1 MRDLQDLHCQPHDHR
16 GAFSFDTTMRKP
28 LAPTTTFECDKL
40 ELARL
45 LFSHDRKASAAE
57 LGVTVRQWSAW
68 TTGAKPVPRHVW
80 LYLKQKKDMERL
92 GDWQHVQIDRNR
104 LVLPWGEKI
113 GLDELALIRE
123 YRRTHQ
129 LAQEQAD
136 LIERLMME
144 RDFYKENC
152 HRQAKFGLMLNNL
165 FKPS

>member
-1 MRDLQDLHCQPHDHR
+1 
-16 GAFSFDTTMRKP
+16 
-28 LAPTTTFECDKL
+28 
-40 ELARL
+40 
-45 LFSHDRKASAAE
+45 
-57 LGVTVRQWSAW
+57 
-68 TTGAKPVPRHVW
+68 
-80 LYLKQKKDMERL
+80 MERL